1 VTDLRKS
8 ERFPFREHI
17 LIDGSKLC
25 TSTDISRGGIY
36 VSAIQ
41 YFPANSVL
49 ELTIPYN
56 DTKITLKGKVQ
67 YYQAGIGLGI
77 QFIELT
83 GEQKAIINEIV
94 DRIAQ
99 QSPPPQA

>member
-1 VTDLRKS
+1 VTDLRES

-17 LIDGSKLC
+17 LIDGSKPC

-41 YFPANSVL
+41 YFPEHSVL
-49 ELTIPYN
+49 DLTIPYN
-56 DTKITLKGKVQ
+56 DKKITLKGKVQ

-83 GEQKAIINEIV
+83 DEQKAIINEIV

-99 QSPPPQA
+99 QSSPPQT